1 MSISP
6 KTALLMFDNLATAV
20 MLFDKSLKLTCVN
33 AAGEDLLLISNR
45 RAIGQTPA
53 EIIPEPPTL
62 ADTIKK
68 VLETGH
74 PYTERTVPVTLSNGH
89 SITVDCKVTPIM
101 DGESCSEIIVE
112 LIDADTIQRVLR
124 EENLAM
130 LHDAARESLRGMAHE
145 IKNPLGGIRGAAQL
159 LQRELKEND
168 ADLVEYTSIIIQE
181 ADRLRHFI
189 DRMLTSDKKKNI
201 ETINIHET
209 LEYICSLVDAEYERS
224 FAISRDYDPSLPP
237 LEADRGQIIQA
248 ILNVL
253 RNAVQAAG
261 EKGSVKIRTRII
273 RQMTMHKHVH
283 RLAVRI
289 DIIDDGPG
297 IPPEI
302 EKSIF
307 YPMITG
313 RPEGTGLGLSIAQS
327 LINAHGGSIEYER
340 CNEETVFSI
349 YLPTEQE
356 HSHEK

>member
-6 KTALLMFDNLATAV
+6 KTALLMFDNLSTAV
-20 MLFDKSLKLTCVN
+20 LLFDKSLRLACVN

-45 RAIGQTPA
+45 RAIGQTPS
-53 EIIPEPPTL
+53 EIIPDPSTL
-62 ADTIKK
+62 EDTIKK
-68 VLETGH
+68 ALQTGR
-74 PYTERTVPVTLSNGH
+74 PYTERSVPISLSNGH
-89 SITVDCKVTPIM
+89 SITVDCKVTPIIV
-101 DGESCSEIIVE
+101 DDDCSEIIVE
-112 LIDADTIQRVLR
+112 LIDADSIQRVLR
-124 EENLAM
+124 EESLSM
-130 LHDAARESLRGMAHE
+130 LHDTARESLRGMAHE

-159 LQRELKEND
+159 LQRELAENET
-168 ADLVEYTSIIIQE
+168 DLVEYTKIIIQE
-181 ADRLRHFI
+181 ADRLRDFI
-189 DRMLTSDKKKNI
+189 DRMLTSDQQKNI
-201 ETINIHET
+201 ESINIHET

-224 FAISRDYDPSLPP
+224 FAITRDYDPSLPM

-261 EKGSVKIRTRII
+261 EDGSIVLRTRII
-273 RQMTMHKHVH
+273 RQVTLHKQIH
-283 RLAVRI
+283 RLGVKI

-297 IPPEI
+297 IPSEI

-340 CNEETVFSI
+340 CNDKTVFSI

-356 HSHEK
+356 HKYEK

>member
-1 MSISP
+1 MAISP
-6 KTALLMFDNLATAV
+6 KTALLMFDHLSTAV
-20 MLFDKSLKLTCVN
+20 LLFDKSLKLTCVN

-68 VLETGH
+68 VLETSH
-74 PYTERTVPVTLSNGH
+74 PYTERSVPVILSNGH
-89 SITVDCKVTPIM
+89 SITVDCKVTPIIV
-101 DGESCSEIIVE
+101 DDKCSEIIVE
-112 LIDADTIQRVLR
+112 LIDADSIQRVLR
-124 EENLAM
+124 EENLSM
-130 LHDAARESLRGMAHE
+130 LHDTARESLRGMAHE

-159 LQRELKEND
+159 LQRELTEHEN
-168 ADLVEYTSIIIQE
+168 DLVEYTRIIIQE
-181 ADRLRHFI
+181 ADRLRDFI
-189 DRMLTSDKKKNI
+189 DRMLTSDQKKNI
-201 ETINIHET
+201 ERINIHET
-209 LEYICSLVDAEYERS
+209 LEYVCSLVDAEYERS
-224 FAISRDYDPSLPP
+224 FAITRDYDPSLPT

-253 RNAVQAAG
+253 RNAVQAANG
-261 EKGSVKIRTRII
+261 NIGIRTRII
-273 RQMTMHKHVH
+273 RQVTMHKHIH
-283 RLAVRI
+283 RLAVKI
-289 DIIDDGPG
+289 EIVDDGPG
-297 IPPEI
+297 IPAEI

-340 CNEETVFSI
+340 RNDKTVFSI

-356 HSHEK
+356 HSHEE